1 MNKRQIQARLIEQ
14 GLSFRQFA
22 LTKGYEPRTVTQ
34 TVERWAGSE
43 TLPNGRIAFS
53 VMRDLST
60 QIGVELIPG
69 LLDHLRQGLLNLALG
84 HYRENEKMKRP
95 ILETRRQVMS
105 AVVCTYPGG
114 RECAA
119 ARLGLPLK
127 RLDNQVYE
135 NAAPSR

>member
-14 GLSFRQFA
+14 GISFRQFA

-69 LLDHLRQGLLNLALG
+69 LLDPPFA
-84 HYRENEKMKRP
+84 K
-95 ILETRRQVMS
+95 
-105 AVVCTYPGG
+105 AC
-114 RECAA
+114 
-119 ARLGLPLK
+119 
-127 RLDNQVYE
+127 
-135 NAAPSR
+135 

>member
-34 TVERWAGSE
+34 TVTRWAGSE

-69 LLDHLRQGLLNLALG
+69 LLDHPFA
-84 HYRENEKMKRP
+84 KA
-95 ILETRRQVMS
+95 S
-105 AVVCTYPGG
+105 
-114 RECAA
+114 
-119 ARLGLPLK
+119 
-127 RLDNQVYE
+127 
-135 NAAPSR
+135 